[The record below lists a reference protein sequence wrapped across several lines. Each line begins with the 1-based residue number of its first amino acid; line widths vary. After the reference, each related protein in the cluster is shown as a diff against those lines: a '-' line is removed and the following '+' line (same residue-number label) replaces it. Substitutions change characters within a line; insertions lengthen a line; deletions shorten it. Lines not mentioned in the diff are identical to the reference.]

1 MKSLWTYFVKQLS
14 FKHYF
19 NTKLR
24 KKILNPFE
32 PRLNSWLVINEAKI
46 WTNRTYIVWEI
57 SKRKHSHRL
66 LMQTVGRLY
75 FVFHNVLEIRL
86 IKLPICT
93 FMICLLCSAQT
104 QFSKTAVVYSE
115 SISIGRDWLRR
126 VKDRILLSSKERKAT
141 WLQDWMKPASC

>member
-1 MKSLWTYFVKQLS
+1 MKSLWTYFMKQLS

-19 NTKLR
+19 NTKLG